1 MNDHDTT
8 WLDALA
14 GRTNGE
20 QSPAI
25 TQEALALRKL
35 IREHE
40 SGNAGAPVAEVDAAR
55 EKELIA
61 RAAAQGLLAPPSA
74 RAPSASASSVRAPAA
89 RRRQSTG
96 LRFTL
101 AAAAVLV
108 IAVGV
113 GLLRSPQ
120 PPMERFR
127 GAQNGTV
134 RLAARDPLALKR
146 KLIEELSGAGV
157 SVSGYE
163 RLGHIGID
171 ADLPQPLPPSIRQI
185 LDRHHIPAPPDGALV
200 VEIDP
205 SDP

>member
-1 MNDHDTT
+1 MNDDETT

-14 GRTNGE
+14 GRTSGE
-20 QSPAI
+20 QSRAI

-40 SGNAGAPVAEVDAAR
+40 SGNPVAPVAVVDAAR
-55 EKELIA
+55 EKQLIA
-61 RAAAQGLLAPPSA
+61 RAAEEGLLAPPSA
-74 RAPSASASSVRAPAA
+74 PAPAA

-96 LRFTL
+96 LRL
-101 AAAAVLV
+101 KYAAAAVLV

-113 GLLRSPQ
+113 GLLRSLQ
-120 PPMERFR
+120 PPMDSFR

-157 SVSGYE
+157 AVSGYE
-163 RLGHIGID
+163 RLGHVGID
-171 ADLPQPLPPSIRQI
+171 ADLPQPLPEPIRQI
-185 LDRHHIPAPPDGALV
+185 LDRHHIPVPPDGALV